1 MTEKI
6 TIEPLDL
13 ATNEDLLLEAHAANF
28 VGRESDIKRANYAR
42 WLTSNP
48 AEGSIYLGAYVDGAF
63 ASFLGFMAR
72 EVVGFD
78 RTFRGALAFAASTL
92 PGFGGRGLYRRLA
105 HAGWEE
111 ARRRGF
117 DFAMGYTVRRYVLDM
132 EMRMGWSGM
141 GSAPVMLMPLDPVAI
156 LRAALPRC
164 AAVAGLAS
172 PARPLARWR
181 ARRRIARA
189 RFGEASIAQTNE
201 FPSDLDDLNG
211 TLRNLNRLTFA
222 KDKRTLD
229 WLYLSSHNP
238 FDYDIVEARENGRL
252 TGFGVGR
259 RMDFM
264 GLDGYGILDLIASP
278 GGAEALRLVA
288 ARLVEIALPAK
299 PAMIAALVSRNDNA
313 HAALRDLG
321 FINSRQ
327 TFTLIHRPLSEGVP
341 AGMGEPANW
350 THFWGN
356 TDTV

>member
-1 MTEKI
+1 MTENI
-6 TIEPLDL
+6 TIEPLDP
-13 ATNEDLLLEAHAANF
+13 AKQEDLLIEAHAANF
-28 VGRESDIKRANYAR
+28 HGRDSEVKRAGYAR

-48 AEGSIYLGAYVDGAF
+48 VEGSIYLAAYVDGAF

-132 EMRMGWSGM
+132 EMRMGWSSM
-141 GSAPVMLMPLDPVAI
+141 GAGPVMVLPLDPPTI
-156 LRAALPRC
+156 FRAAVPRF
-164 AAVAGLAS
+164 AWAGSLAN

-181 ARRRIARA
+181 ARRRIARGA
-189 RFGEASIAQTNE
+189 LNDVSLVQTKK
-201 FPSDLDDLNG
+201 FPPDLDGITAAWSALDG
-211 TLRNLNRLTFA
+211 LTFT

-229 WLYLSSHNP
+229 WLYLSPDNP
-238 FDYDIVEARENGRL
+238 FAYDIVEARQNGRL
-252 TGFGVGR
+252 VGFAVGR
-259 RMDFM
+259 QMDLM
-264 GLDGYGILDLIASP
+264 GIDGYGILDLIALP
-278 GGAEALRLVA
+278 GRSAVLRSLA
-288 ARLVEIALPAK
+288 AKLVEIALPDN
-299 PAMIAALVSRNDNA
+299 PAIVAALVSRNGEA
-313 HAALRDLG
+313 HRALRDLG

-327 TFTLIHRPLSEGVP
+327 TFTLIYRPTSDGLPEGLGP
-341 AGMGEPANW
+341 SANW
-350 THFWGN
+350 MHSWGN